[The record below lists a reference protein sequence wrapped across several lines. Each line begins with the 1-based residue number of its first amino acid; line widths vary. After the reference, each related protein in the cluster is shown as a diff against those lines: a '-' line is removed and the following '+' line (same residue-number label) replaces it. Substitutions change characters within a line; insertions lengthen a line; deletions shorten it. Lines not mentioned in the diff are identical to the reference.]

1 MSTETV
7 ETTLASQPPASKP
20 ARSFLGH
27 AKLIGGFTF
36 LSRIMGL
43 AREVVA
49 GHYLGTGLVAS
60 AFTVAFTIP
69 NLFRKLFGEGA
80 LSAAFIPLYAQ
91 EVKREEEGTKA
102 LRHAGTL
109 LRHEGTEGGEADGG
123 RRELGIANCKLQ
135 IANCE
140 TDSGSSRNSSLRASV
155 PSCLRASPSHA
166 STANDFAAASVN
178 LLCLVLIVL
187 TLIGEAILAFCIWRE
202 PGMRPDRL
210 LMFRLTEIMLPYVL
224 LICGTAFLGAIL
236 QVHHR
241 FAAPAAAPIL
251 LNVCHI
257 LVVFIGARL
266 LHLRQSTDPDKV
278 VALQTTLAYWLSFF
292 VLIAG
297 VMQFSILLPGLRAV
311 GFRFKLVLH
320 FWTPAIRKM
329 LKLSI
334 PVAMGAGVLQLSVLL
349 DKGISVALMSG
360 RDTSGHL
367 IDHFT
372 LLGHLYRYPMEAGA
386 PARLNLAQ
394 FLYQFPLGVFA
405 IALATAIFPGL
416 SADAMDKDR
425 TRFKSVI
432 RQGVEA
438 TLWEGIPASAGLIL
452 IRTPAVKLLFQ
463 HGLVTAHDAALI
475 SQSVLYYSGAIWA
488 FSLLQILNRA
498 YFAMHDT
505 MTPLVMSVMNI
516 VVNLVVE
523 LPLVWFLGE
532 AGMAVGTLV
541 SFAIQAV
548 LTLYLLDQR
557 VGGLGLGRIFQP
569 VVKMC
574 LATIVMCLVLL
585 GLQRLPIYPH
595 ANHRMDWMIQLFV
608 LMIFGAGVYLGMCKV
623 MGVETMQQ
631 LMPGS
636 GRKTQDV
643 ARSVV

>member
-1 MSTETV
+1 MSTETAELEV
-7 ETTLASQPPASKP
+7 AAEPSPKKPPP
-20 ARSFLGH
+20 SFLGH
-27 AKLIGGFTF
+27 AKLIGGLTL

-91 EVKREEEGTKA
+91 EVKAEEAGSQKPEARSQNGEEGHKRLGA
-102 LRHAGTL
+102 RDAPRHVPITNHQTRHSAG
-109 LRHEGTEGGEADGG
+109 
-123 RRELGIANCKLQ
+123 
-135 IANCE
+135 
-140 TDSGSSRNSSLRASV
+140 
-155 PSCLRASPSHA
+155 
-166 STANDFAAASVN
+166 DFAAASVN
-178 LLCLVLIVL
+178 LLCAALLLI
-187 TLIGEAILAFCIWRE
+187 TLIGEGILAFCMWRD
-202 PGMRPDRL
+202 PSMRPDRL
-210 LMFRLTEIMLPYVL
+210 LMFRLTAIMLPYVL

-257 LVVFIGARL
+257 LVVFVGARL
-266 LHLRQSTDPDKV
+266 LHLRHSTDPALV
-278 VALQTTLAYWLSFF
+278 MGLQTKLAYWLSFF

-311 GFRFKLVLH
+311 GFRFWPVLH

-329 LKLSI
+329 LRMSV

-349 DKGISVALMSG
+349 DKGISVALMRG
-360 RDTSGHL
+360 VDAAGNPV
-367 IDHFT
+367 DHFT
-372 LLGHLYRYPMEAGA
+372 LLGHVIRYPMEMGA

-416 SADAMDKDR
+416 SADAMDADQS
-425 TRFKSVI
+425 RFKAVI

-438 TLWEGIPASAGLIL
+438 TLWEGIPASIGLIL
-452 IRTPAVKLLFQ
+452 VRTPAVRLLFQ
-463 HGLVTAHDAALI
+463 HGLVSGHDAALI
-475 SQSVLYYSGAIWA
+475 AQSVLYYSGAIWA
-488 FSLLQILNRA
+488 FGLLQILNRA
-498 YFAMHDT
+498 YYAMHDT
-505 MTPLVMSVMNI
+505 FTPLMMSVLNI
-516 VVNLVVE
+516 IVNLVVE

-548 LTLYLLDQR
+548 LTLYLLDRR
-557 VGGLGLGRIFQP
+557 VGGLGLGRIARP
-569 VVKMC
+569 VAKMC
-574 LATIVMCLVLL
+574 VASGVMWLVCI
-585 GLQRLPIYPH
+585 GMQRLPIYPH
-595 ANHRMDWMIQLFV
+595 TATRLVWLTQLFA
-608 LMIFGAGVYLGMCKV
+608 LMIAGGGVYLLMCKLL
-623 MGVETMQQ
+623 GVETMRQ
-631 LMPGS
+631 LLPRPAQKS
-636 GRKTQDV
+636 E
-643 ARSVV
+643 

>member
-1 MSTETV
+1 MSSETI
-7 ETTLASQPPASKP
+7 ETTTSDAADASKP
-20 ARSFLGH
+20 ARSFVGH
-27 AKLIGGFTF
+27 AKLIGAFTF

-43 AREVVA
+43 AREMVA

-91 EVKREEEGTKA
+91 ALKEEGTKGQRDKGTKGGGDGRGGISN
-102 LRHAGTL
+102 LKSQIEYSAG
-109 LRHEGTEGGEADGG
+109 RPP
-123 RRELGIANCKLQ
+123 LQ
-135 IANCE
+135 HF
-140 TDSGSSRNSSLRASV
+140 
-155 PSCLRASPSHA
+155 P
-166 STANDFAAASVN
+166 ANDFAAASVN
-178 LLCLVLIVL
+178 LLCAVLVVL
-187 TLIGEAILAFCIWRE
+187 TLIGEVILAFCIWRE
-202 PGMRPDRL
+202 PAMRPDRL

-266 LHLRQSTDPDKV
+266 LHLRHSTDPGKV

-297 VMQFSILLPGLRAV
+297 VLQFSILLPGLAAV
-311 GFRFKLVLH
+311 GFRFKLILH

-329 LKLSI
+329 VKLSI

-360 RDTSGHL
+360 TDAGGNL

-372 LLGHLYRYPMEAGA
+372 FFGHFVRYPMEPGA

-425 TRFKSVI
+425 TRFKTVI

-452 IRTPAVKLLFQ
+452 VRVPAVKLLFQ
-463 HGLVTAHDAALI
+463 HGLVTPHDAMLI
-475 SQSVLYYSGAIWA
+475 AHSVFYYSGAIWA

-505 MTPLVMSVMNI
+505 ITPLLMSVLNI

-523 LPLVWFLGE
+523 LPLVWWLGE

-541 SFAIQAV
+541 SFAIQAI
-548 LTLYLLDQR
+548 LTLYLLDRR
-557 VGGLGLGRIFQP
+557 VGGLGLGGITQP
-569 VVKMC
+569 VLKMC
-574 LATIVMCLVLL
+574 LATLVMCIACL
-585 GLQRLPIYPH
+585 GMQHLPIYPH
-595 ANHRMDWMIQLFV
+595 ANGRIDWLLQLFILLIV
-608 LMIFGAGVYLGMCKV
+608 GGGVYLAMCKLL
-623 MGVETMQQ
+623 GVETMRQ
-631 LMPGS
+631 LIPKQG
-636 GRKTQDV
+636 KK
-643 ARSVV
+643 RSVR

>member
-1 MSTETV
+1 MSTETI
-7 ETTLASQPPASKP
+7 ETTISSQPAAPKP

-27 AKLIGGFTF
+27 AKLIGAFTL

-91 EVKREEEGTKA
+91 AVKEEEN
-102 LRHAGTL
+102 AGTER
-109 LRHEGTEGGEADGG
+109 RHEGTKGEKAAQGEISDFK
-123 RRELGIANCKLQ
+123 I
-135 IANCE
+135 E
-140 TDSGSSRNSSLRASV
+140 TLEDPGLSPRRASV
-155 PSCLRASPSHA
+155 PSRLRASS
-166 STANDFAAASVN
+166 SNDFAAASVN
-178 LLCLVLIVL
+178 LLCLTLIIL
-187 TLIGEAILAFCIWRE
+187 TLMGEAILAFCIWRE
-202 PGMRPDRL
+202 PAMRPDRL

-266 LHLRQSTDPDKV
+266 LHLRHSTDPAKV
-278 VALQTTLAYWLSFF
+278 VGLQTTLAYWLSFF

-329 LKLSI
+329 LKMSI

-360 RDTSGHL
+360 RDADGHL

-372 LLGHLYRYPMEAGA
+372 CLGHMVRYPMESGA

-452 IRTPAVKLLFQ
+452 VRTPAVRLLFQ
-463 HGLVTAHDAALI
+463 HGLVTAHDATLI

-505 MTPLVMSVMNI
+505 MTPLLMSVMNI

-548 LTLYLLDQR
+548 LTLYLLDRR
-557 VGGLGLGRIFQP
+557 VGGLGLGRITRP
-569 VVKMC
+569 VLKMCVATGVMC
-574 LATIVMCLVLL
+574 LACL
-585 GLQRLPIYPH
+585 GMEHLPIYPH
-595 ANHRMDWMIQLFV
+595 ANARINWMIQLFLLLIV
-608 LMIFGAGVYLGMCKV
+608 GAGVYLGTCKLL
-623 MGVETMQQ
+623 GVETMQQ
-631 LMPGS
+631 LLPKQ
-636 GRKTQDV
+636 KT
-643 ARSVV
+643 RSR

>member
-1 MSTETV
+1 MSTETADI
-7 ETTLASQPPASKP
+7 ELAERPRTAKPP
-20 ARSFLGH
+20 RSFLGH

-102 LRHAGTL
+102 PAAAGK
-109 LRHEGTEGGEADGG
+109 LRHEGTKGEEA
-123 RRELGIANCKLQ
+123 RSRKQEARSREEEA
-135 IANCE
+135 E
-140 TDSGSSRNSSLRASV
+140 SDSLPRQSASYHV
-155 PSCLRASPSHA
+155 PITNHQPRQSAS
-166 STANDFAAASVN
+166 DFAAASVN
-178 LLCLVLIVL
+178 LLCVVLVVL
-187 TLIGEAILAFCIWRE
+187 TLLGEAILFFCMWRD

-210 LMFRLTEIMLPYVL
+210 LMFRLTAIMLPYVV

-266 LHLRQSTDPDKV
+266 LHLRHGTDPALV
-278 VALQTTLAYWLSFF
+278 VGLQTKLAYWLSCF

-297 VMQFSILLPGLRAV
+297 LLQFSILLPGLRAV
-311 GFRFKLVLH
+311 GFRFKPVLH

-329 LKLSI
+329 LRMSA

-349 DKGISVALMSG
+349 DKGISVVLMRGVDSA
-360 RDTSGHL
+360 GHS
-367 IDHFT
+367 IDSFT
-372 LLGHLYRYPMEAGA
+372 LLGHVVRYPMEMGA

-416 SADAMDKDR
+416 SADALDKDR
-425 TRFKSVI
+425 TRFKAVI

-438 TLWEGIPASAGLIL
+438 TLWEGIPASVGLIL
-452 IRTPAVKLLFQ
+452 VRGPAVRLLFQ
-463 HGLVTAHDAALI
+463 HGLVSAHDAALI
-475 SQSVLYYSGAIWA
+475 AQSVLYYSA
-488 FSLLQILNRA
+488 Q
-498 YFAMHDT
+498 
-505 MTPLVMSVMNI
+505 
-516 VVNLVVE
+516 
-523 LPLVWFLGE
+523 
-532 AGMAVGTLV
+532 
-541 SFAIQAV
+541 
-548 LTLYLLDQR
+548 
-557 VGGLGLGRIFQP
+557 
-569 VVKMC
+569 
-574 LATIVMCLVLL
+574 
-585 GLQRLPIYPH
+585 
-595 ANHRMDWMIQLFV
+595 
-608 LMIFGAGVYLGMCKV
+608 
-623 MGVETMQQ
+623 
-631 LMPGS
+631 S
-636 GRKTQDV
+636 GRSACCRFSIARTTQCTT
-643 ARSVV
+643 RSRRY

>member
-1 MSTETV
+1 MSTETAEPDV
-7 ETTLASQPPASKP
+7 DIEPSAAKP

-27 AKLIGGFTF
+27 AKLIGGLTL

-91 EVKREEEGTKA
+91 EVKKETEARSKEPES
-102 LRHAGTL
+102 
-109 LRHEGTEGGEADGG
+109 GTENGGGATNDP
-123 RRELGIANCKLQ
+123 RPRILSYHVPITNYQ
-135 IANCE
+135 
-140 TDSGSSRNSSLRASV
+140 TRHSAS
-155 PSCLRASPSHA
+155 
-166 STANDFAAASVN
+166 DFAAASVN
-178 LLCLVLIVL
+178 LLCVALLVI
-187 TLIGEAILAFCIWRE
+187 TLAGEAILFFCMWRDSS
-202 PGMRPDRL
+202 MRPDRM
-210 LMFRLTEIMLPYVL
+210 LMFRLTAIMLPYVL

-241 FAAPAAAPIL
+241 FAAPAAAPIV

-257 LVVFIGARL
+257 LVVFVGARL
-266 LHLRQSTDPDKV
+266 LHLRHGTNPALV
-278 VALQTTLAYWLSFF
+278 VGLQTKLAYWLSFF

-311 GFRFKLVLH
+311 GFRFRPVLH

-329 LKLSI
+329 LRMSV
-334 PVAMGAGVLQLSVLL
+334 PVAMGAGVLQISVLL
-349 DKGISVALMSG
+349 DKGISVALMRGVDSAG
-360 RDTSGHL
+360 NPV
-367 IDHFT
+367 DHFT
-372 LLGHLYRYPMEAGA
+372 LLGHVIRYPMEMGA

-416 SADAMDKDR
+416 SADAMDQDR
-425 TRFKSVI
+425 TRFKAVI

-438 TLWEGIPASAGLIL
+438 TLWEGIPASIGLIL
-452 IRTPAVKLLFQ
+452 VRTPAVRLLFQ
-463 HGLVTAHDAALI
+463 HGLVSGHDAGLI
-475 SQSVLYYSGAIWA
+475 AQSVLYYSGAIWA

-498 YFAMHDT
+498 YYAMHDT
-505 MTPLVMSVMNI
+505 FTPLMMSVLNI

-523 LPLVWFLGE
+523 LPLVWILGE

-548 LTLYLLDQR
+548 LTLYLLDRR
-557 VGGLGLGRIFQP
+557 VGGLELRSIAQP

-574 LATIVMCLVLL
+574 VASGLMWLACI
-585 GLQRLPIYPH
+585 GLQQLPIYPH
-595 ANHRMDWMIQLFV
+595 AASRFVWLTQLCA
-608 LMIFGAGVYLGMCKV
+608 LMIVGGGVYLLTCK
-623 MGVETMQQ
+623 MLGVETMRQ
-631 LMPGS
+631 LLPGRVS
-636 GRKTQDV
+636 RNDETRIPESNQNDE
-643 ARSVV
+643 